1 MIRDTSAQ
9 DRQLKREPNQGRR
22 RIKFGIAVVAVVALL
37 ALVVPTAARLFSSDT
52 AASMERLRIA
62 QVKRGTL
69 VRDVSVQGSVVAAIS
84 PTVYAPSSGTVT
96 LMVNAG
102 DKVTKDQVLAEVLS
116 PELNN
121 RLRQEQATRDSLDI
135 EVQRSRLD
143 HRKQQLAAK
152 KVLDQAMIDRQTA
165 KREVERTQRAF
176 DAGAM
181 SEMDLLRTKDALA
194 KADISVANAEAEMNL
209 DVESLAFELKSKQL
223 AFDRQRLLAEDLQRQ
238 VDELKVRSP
247 VDGQVGQLIVQQRAN
262 VAANAPLLSV
272 VDLSALEIEVKVP
285 EVFANELAIGMSA
298 EIRDDARTY
307 QGEISA
313 VSPQVVDGQ
322 VSGRIR
328 FSDGKPAGLRQNQRL
343 TTRILMDEHPDVL
356 MVERG
361 PFVDTGG
368 GRVAYVVHGNVADR
382 TAIEVGATSL
392 NAVEIV
398 NGVKE
403 GDRIVISGT
412 DAFKGAQRVALNE
425 CGESEIGE

>member
-102 DKVTKDQVLAEVLS
+102 DKVTKDQVLAEVQS

-412 DAFKGAQRVALNE
+412 DAFKGAQRVALD
-425 CGESEIGE
+425 

>member
-343 TTRILMDEHPDVL
+343 ATRILMDEHPDVL

-412 DAFKGAQRVALNE
+412 DAFKGAQRVALE
-425 CGESEIGE
+425 

>member
-102 DKVTKDQVLAEVLS
+102 DKVTKDQVLAEVQS

-412 DAFKGAQRVALNE
+412 DAFKGAQRVALE
-425 CGESEIGE
+425 

>member
-343 TTRILMDEHPDVL
+343 ATRILMDEHPDVL

-412 DAFKGAQRVALNE
+412 DAFKGAQRVALD
-425 CGESEIGE
+425 

>member
-102 DKVTKDQVLAEVLS
+102 DKVTKDQVLAEVQS

-343 TTRILMDEHPDVL
+343 ATRILMDEHPDVL

-412 DAFKGAQRVALNE
+412 DAFKGAQRVAL
-425 CGESEIGE
+425 

>member
-9 DRQLKREPNQGRR
+9 DRPLKREPNRSKR
-22 RIKFGIAVVAVVALL
+22 WLKLGIAAAAAIALL
-37 ALVVPTAARLFSSDT
+37 ALLVPTAARLFSAD
-52 AASMERLRIA
+52 ASASLERLRIA
-62 QVKRGTL
+62 EVKRGTL

-96 LMVNAG
+96 LLVNAG
-102 DKVTKDQVLAEVLS
+102 DKVAKDQVLAEVVS
-116 PELNN
+116 PELTN
-121 RLRQEQATRDSLDI
+121 RLRQEQATRDSLDV
-135 EVQRSRLD
+135 EVQRARLD

-194 KADISVANAEAEMNL
+194 KAEINVGNAEAELNL
-209 DVESLAFELKSKQL
+209 DIESLAFELKSKQL
-223 AFDRQRLLAEDLQRQ
+223 EFDRQRLLAEDLERQ

-247 VDGQVGQLIVQQRAN
+247 VEGQVGQLIVQQRAN

-285 EVFANELAIGMSA
+285 EVFANQLGIGMTA
-298 EIRDDARTY
+298 EIREGSKTY
-307 QGEISA
+307 AGEVSA

-328 FSDGKPAGLRQNQRL
+328 FADGKPAGLRQNQQL
-343 TTRILMDEHPDVL
+343 TTRILMDEHVGVL
-356 MVERG
+356 MVDRG

-368 GRVAYVVHGNVADR
+368 GRVAYVVRGQVAER

-398 NGVKE
+398 SGVKE

-412 DAFKGAQRVALNE
+412 DQFKGAQRVALD
-425 CGESEIGE
+425 